1 MSMAPQNT
9 YKKSFLIAFELLL
22 KIRLGP
28 CGPSEGA
35 HGTPEGDGPWDLLG
49 PKSDLGRRRG
59 HVALGPLGTPRA
71 PFYMILSL
79 LIRKGFKVYMFFD
92 LKVILIDFF
101 KSNLRF
107 SRILSPGLF
116 EAAGPQNTTGAE
128 D

>member
-1 MSMAPQNT
+1 M
-9 YKKSFLIAFELLL
+9 
-22 KIRLGP
+22 GP
-28 CGPSEGA
+28 CGPREGA

-92 LKVILIDFF
+92 FKVILIDFF
-101 KSNLRF
+101 QLKFEIF
-107 SRILSPGLF
+107 SDIVPG
-116 EAAGPQNTTGAE
+116 TV
-128 D
+128 